1 MSLNVLYDLQDNP
14 ETTETADMFYSGAS
28 ILLPLAF
35 ELKQTGDNLLSNEN
49 ATIFTN
55 YLENSFENKYGS
67 DINFENMFLGLTGNS
82 ASDLIFGF
90 VEDARDKYNIQDL
103 NYNEI
108 EEMYNTIGGMPTI
121 SDPLERSAELM
132 QFIETK
138 KERLVGQDG
147 ILMNADIMVDDI
159 FTNFEEQGWFESF
172 IGHKGYVNDLN
183 KDILKGELD
192 TLQVPNAPMM
202 TSGFSRGGSNFA
214 TIPEISFKDKRVRE
228 NTSISPDDLYEPR
241 IDLLTKKNLKLENI
255 GDTDQYIPT
264 EAQLAKLVN
273 VINNNMSDLDNDEFV
288 FVEKNLPRYI
298 ETMGKAKQELE
309 SIKNI
314 KGILDMQVKVAREK
328 NG

>member
-14 ETTETADMFYSGAS
+14 ETTETANMFYSGAS

-35 ELKQTGDNLLSNEN
+35 QLKQTGDNLLSNEN

-159 FTNFEEQGWFESF
+159 FTNFEDQGWVQNL
-172 IGHKGYVNDLN
+172 IGLKSYTNNLD
-183 KDILKGELD
+183 KDILKGEID
-192 TLQVPNAPMM
+192 TLYVPNAPMM
-202 TSGFSRGGSNFA
+202 TSGFSNKGYTPSV
-214 TIPEISFKDKRVRE
+214 TPDLKFKDKRVRKDLD
-228 NTSISPDDLYEPR
+228 ISPDDLYEPR

-255 GDTDQYIPT
+255 GDTDQYLPN
-264 EAQLAKLVN
+264 ENQLTKLVN
-273 VINNNMSDLDNDEFV
+273 TINNNMSDLDDDKFV

-298 ETMGKAKQELE
+298 ETMDKAKQELE